1 MENPLQREEN
11 TTKKGL
17 SYGFF
22 FILHCIWVNP
32 FLS

>member
-1 MENPLQREEN
+1 MEQMENPLQREEN

-22 FILHCIWVNP
+22 FILHCI
-32 FLS
+32 